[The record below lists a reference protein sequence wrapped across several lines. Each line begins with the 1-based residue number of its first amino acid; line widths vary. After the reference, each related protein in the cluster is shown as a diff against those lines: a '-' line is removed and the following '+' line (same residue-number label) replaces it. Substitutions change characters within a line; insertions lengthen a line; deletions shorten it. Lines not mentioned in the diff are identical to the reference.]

1 MPNKRSS
8 DRWDHPTYRYAYVRD
23 YRGMACTVI
32 HGSPPISTGLVWKP
46 ASKREALRVLEQR
59 LQIYLHGMPKVQ
71 TDSMK
76 CSTLYEQ
83 FVEVRF
89 GKMTKWMQYEYHRYF
104 KAFVPPS
111 VLVDDTVRLR
121 REISRRVQASEY
133 SQNTKRNALKR
144 IRAIFTFGIEQ
155 GWLKVNPVHSDMVPD
170 EQVHEPEPYTTEDLQ
185 TAVERLSGRNRAFVE
200 FLMASG
206 ARAGE
211 AARLT
216 WDAVNDDHVI
226 IDGKRVRSGRQ
237 RLRILPYRLCP
248 EIPDVLDQARG
259 ASWSGPELVFGIT
272 NYQPIARALSEALS
286 GQGRG
291 FHDIRKWRINQWVRL
306 GWPEKVIE
314 SLAGH
319 DVRISKKHYRTPYSA
334 EELVSFALGSETN
347 QANQTERKAL

>member
-1 MPNKRSS
+1 
-8 DRWDHPTYRYAYVRD
+8 
-23 YRGMACTVI
+23 MACTVI
-32 HGSPPISTGLVWKP
+32 HGSAPISTGLVWKP
-46 ASKREALRVLEQR
+46 AAKRDAMRILDQR
-59 LQIYLHGMPKVQ
+59 LQVYLHGAPKV
-71 TDSMK
+71 DSQDNSMR
-76 CSTLYEQ
+76 CLVLYEQ

-89 GKMTKWMQYEYHRYF
+89 PKMTKWMQYEYHRYF

-121 REISRRVQASEY
+121 REISKRIQESEY

-144 IRAIFTFGIEQ
+144 IRAIFLFGIEQ
-155 GWLKVNPVHSDMVPD
+155 GWLRVNPVHSDMVPD
-170 EQVHEPEPYTTEDLQ
+170 ELVHEPEPYTTEDLR
-185 TAVERLSGRNRAFVE
+185 TAVDHLSGRNRAFVE

-216 WDAVNDDHVI
+216 WDAVQDDHVV

-272 NYQPIARALSEALS
+272 NYQPIARALSDALS

-334 EELVSFALGSETN
+334 SELVRFVLDSQPTKAEVSVAEAL
-347 QANQTERKAL
+347 